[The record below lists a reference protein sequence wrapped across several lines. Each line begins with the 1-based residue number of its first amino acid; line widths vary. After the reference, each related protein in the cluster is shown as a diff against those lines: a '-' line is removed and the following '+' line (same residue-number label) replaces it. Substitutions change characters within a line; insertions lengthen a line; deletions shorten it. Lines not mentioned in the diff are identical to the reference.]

1 MINLTT
7 SKEQIIKDLKLE
19 SLPFEEQEQILE
31 EMQDH
36 FGKII
41 TQIMLTKLTPEQ
53 FESFKN
59 ALVLE
64 DEADQQAQIAAI
76 ASEVPGLAEEID
88 ARIGE
93 EYALMKSAVE

>member
-19 SLPFEEQEQILE
+19 SLPIEEQEQILA
-31 EMQDH
+31 EMQNH

-41 TQIMLTKLTPEQ
+41 TQIMLTKLNSEQ

-64 DEADQQAQIAAI
+64 DEAEQQSQIAAI
-76 ASEVPGLAEEID
+76 ASEIPGLAEEID

-93 EYALMKSAVE
+93 EYALMKLAVE